1 MITTLML
8 MYAYISINK
17 VFAMSDIE
25 RVQRVRS
32 RFYAEFVYPLK
43 MFRKNYLDE
52 VKNFSVE
59 NWEAPQRAARLS
71 ALTKNY
77 KTSEML
83 IFVLHVA
90 LEMQLDLTP
99 LVVKRLN
106 KALFGRTGSQCDIV
120 TLFGSQGRIQRS
132 QDSAPD
138 RIAFIAKQYKFQA
151 NQHWQQCLLDIQA
164 VKLDYKAR
172 SKQ

>member
-1 MITTLML
+1 
-8 MYAYISINK
+8 
-17 VFAMSDIE
+17 MSDIDS
-25 RVQRVRS
+25 VRS
-32 RFYAEFVYPLK
+32 RFYAEFVYPHKL
-43 MFRKNYLDE
+43 FRKNYLEE
-52 VKNFSVE
+52 VKNFNVE

-106 KALFGRTGSQCDIV
+106 KALFGRTGSQRDIV
-120 TLFGSQGRIQRS
+120 ALFGSQGRIQRS

-138 RIAFIAKQYKFQA
+138 RIAFIAEQYKSQA
-151 NQHWQQCLLDIQA
+151 AQHWQQCLLDIQA
-164 VKLDYKAR
+164 VKSEYKNLA
-172 SKQ
+172 K